1 MKKRFMFA
9 TMMVAMCSTAL
20 FTSCGE
26 EAEEGSVE
34 EQFKFGELTA
44 VANADGTIEIAG
56 NIATNTKIKEFALY
70 NADGSVAYDF
80 LEQNEQVKE
89 KNKTLDDNGKAV
101 KDKSFVLD
109 IKSTGKLPVAI
120 YTLRIKTKKNG
131 AFEEA
136 IGAEYHFNIGTGA
149 NTQLGSQFS
158 LYNQK
163 DYMLGDFY
171 DSATGNIKDEAVASK
186 IEVALKGEGDN
197 VSLETA
203 KLLTIANTPKDGVR
217 SQEQCDANKAILAD
231 AKIFEN
237 AIITTTDCIA
247 TYKLTKVDDVTYEIS
262 GIVMNSKGTLKI
274 DTSAAFAN

>member
-1 MKKRFMFA
+1 
-9 TMMVAMCSTAL
+9 MMVAMCSTAL

-89 KNKTLDDNGKAV
+89 KNKTLDDNGKAF

-274 DTSAAFAN
+274 DTSAAFN

>member
-1 MKKRFMFA
+1 MFA

-109 IKSTGKLPVAI
+109 IKSTCKLPVAI

-274 DTSAAFAN
+274 DTSAAFN

>member
-120 YTLRIKTKKNG
+120 YTLRIKTKKAG

-197 VSLETA
+197 VSLESA
-203 KLLTIANTPKDGVR
+203 KTLNITVAADGKR
-217 SQEQCDANKAILAD
+217 TQEQADANKATLAD
-231 AKIFEN
+231 AKIFPT

>member
-26 EAEEGSVE
+26 EAVEAEVE

-44 VANADGTIEIAG
+44 VANNDGTIEIAG
-56 NIATNTKIKEFALY
+56 QIATNTKIKEFALY

-89 KNKTLDDNGKAV
+89 KNKTLDDNGKTV

-120 YTLRIKTKKNG
+120 YTLRIKTKKAG

-274 DTSAAFAN
+274 DTSAAFN

>member
-26 EAEEGSVE
+26 VEEGSVE

-56 NIATNTKIKEFALY
+56 QIATNTKIKEFALY

-120 YTLRIKTKKNG
+120 YTLRIKTKKAG

-149 NTQLGSQFS
+149 NDKLGSQFS
-158 LYNQK
+158 LYNQSA
-163 DYMLGDFY
+163 YMLKDFY
-171 DSATGNIKDEAVASK
+171 DSSNGNIKDEAVASK

-197 VSLETA
+197 VSLESA
-203 KLLTIANTPKDGVR
+203 KLLNITVAADGKR
-217 SQEQCDANKAILAD
+217 TQEQADANKAILAD

-262 GIVMNSKGTLKI
+262 GIVINSKGTLKI
-274 DTSAAFAN
+274 DTSAAFN

>member
-1 MKKRFMFA
+1 MFA

-26 EAEEGSVE
+26 EAVEGEVE

-56 NIATNTKIKEFALY
+56 QIATNTKIKEFALY

-80 LEQNEQVKE
+80 LEANEQVKE
-89 KNKTLDDNGKAV
+89 KNKTLDENGKAV

-120 YTLRIKTKKNG
+120 YTLRIKTKKAG

-158 LYNQK
+158 LYNQSA
-163 DYMLGDFY
+163 YMLKDFY
-171 DSATGNIKDEAVASK
+171 DSSNGNISDEAVASK

-262 GIVMNSKGTLKI
+262 GIVINSKGTLKI
-274 DTSAAFAN
+274 DTSAAFN

>member
-1 MKKRFMFA
+1 MFA

-26 EAEEGSVE
+26 EAVEAEVE

-44 VANADGTIEIAG
+44 VANSDGTIEIAG
-56 NIATNTKIKEFALY
+56 QIATNTKIKEFALY

-89 KNKTLDDNGKAV
+89 KNKTLDDNGKTF

-120 YTLRIKTKKNG
+120 YTLRIKTKKAG

-158 LYNQK
+158 LYDQK

-171 DSATGNIKDEAVASK
+171 DKTTGEVNEVATK
-186 IEVALKGEGDN
+186 IEVALVGEGDN
-197 VSLETA
+197 VKLESAKTLKVANETNEVRTA
-203 KLLTIANTPKDGVR
+203 EKAA
-217 SQEQCDANKAILAD
+217 ANKEKLAD
-231 AKIFEN
+231 AKIYEN

>member
-26 EAEEGSVE
+26 VEEGSVE

-56 NIATNTKIKEFALY
+56 QIATNTKIKEFALY

-89 KNKTLDDNGKAV
+89 KNKTLDENGKAV

-120 YTLRIKTKKNG
+120 YTLRIKTKKAG

-149 NTQLGSQFS
+149 NDKLGSQFS
-158 LYNQK
+158 LYNQSA
-163 DYMLGDFY
+163 YMLKDFY
-171 DSATGNIKDEAVASK
+171 DSSNGNISDEAVASK

-262 GIVMNSKGTLKI
+262 GIVINSKGTLKI
-274 DTSAAFAN
+274 DTSAAFN

>member
-274 DTSAAFAN
+274 DTSAAFN